1 MKKHIKILV
10 IRTDNLYLKLSL
22 IFFIVSTACNQ
33 VYQYPPKSEIIEDES
48 AGMNG
53 GFEYTNSG
61 LPVNWY
67 FYTPTTVPDSDFEI
81 MIDTSDFP
89 EGKQS
94 LKFIVRNCS
103 PAGGWYSPGFC
114 NQFPADPGGTFR
126 VSFWIKNQG
135 SYFYIKIGG
144 INSSAGQYKTIVET
158 NEEID
163 PWRNFE
169 YNYVVPEGMNEIRFE
184 VNILKPGVFWID
196 DIRINRV

>member
-1 MKKHIKILV
+1 MSELV
-10 IRTDNLYLKLSL
+10 
-22 IFFIVSTACNQ
+22 V
-33 VYQYPPKSEIIEDES
+33 DES

-53 GFEYTNSG
+53 GFEYVRDG
-61 LPVNWY
+61 LPVNWLL
-67 FYTPTTVPDSDFEI
+67 YTPKTVPDGDFEI
-81 MIDTSDFP
+81 VMDTIEFA

-94 LKFIVRNCS
+94 LKFIVRKCS
-103 PAGGWYSPGFC
+103 SIGGCYSPGFC

-126 VSFWIKNQG
+126 ISFWIKNQG

-144 INSSAGQYKTIVET
+144 INSSAGQYETIVET

-169 YNYVVPEGMNEIRFE
+169 YIYAVPEGMNEIRLE
-184 VNILKPGVFWID
+184 VNILKPGVFLID